1 MLRHRVTPAPDLL
14 ADQPSRPSP
23 RAANSAI
30 RHFSNS
36 DNRSAITHLPIDPTR
51 SKDVMR

>member
-1 MLRHRVTPAPDLL
+1 MPINRVVHPC
-14 ADQPSRPSP
+14 
-23 RAANSAI
+23 AANSAI

-51 SKDVMR
+51 SKDDALIP